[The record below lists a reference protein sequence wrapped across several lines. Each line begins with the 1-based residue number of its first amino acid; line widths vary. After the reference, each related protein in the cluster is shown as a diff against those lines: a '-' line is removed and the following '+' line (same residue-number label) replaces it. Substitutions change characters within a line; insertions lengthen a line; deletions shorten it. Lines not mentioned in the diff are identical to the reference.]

1 MVQEDVRRPYVDFA
15 YYKNDYG
22 GTQIKTE
29 NDFKRAESISEA
41 FVNQVTF
48 GRIARMSSVI
58 DSIKDAMQ
66 YYGTADTRPYDAN
79 RGAHWF
85 ERMKVAEKEDIL
97 RGADKI

>member
-48 GRIARMSSVI
+48 GRIARYQISLRLL
-58 DSIKDAMQ
+58 
-66 YYGTADTRPYDAN
+66 Y
-79 RGAHWF
+79 F
-85 ERMKVAEKEDIL
+85 KEASKNG
-97 RGADKI
+97 R

>member
-48 GRIARMSSVI
+48 GRIARLSSVI
-58 DSIKDAMQ
+58 DSIKDGQ
-66 YYGTADTRPYDAN
+66 DGTVAS
-79 RGAHWF
+79 
-85 ERMKVAEKEDIL
+85 ER
-97 RGADKI
+97 

>member
-58 DSIKDAMQ
+58 DSIKDAICCV
-66 YYGTADTRPYDAN
+66 ADTVAVQYEMRDAVVKSDSFD
-79 RGAHWF
+79 GDS
-85 ERMKVAEKEDIL
+85 MS
-97 RGADKI
+97 